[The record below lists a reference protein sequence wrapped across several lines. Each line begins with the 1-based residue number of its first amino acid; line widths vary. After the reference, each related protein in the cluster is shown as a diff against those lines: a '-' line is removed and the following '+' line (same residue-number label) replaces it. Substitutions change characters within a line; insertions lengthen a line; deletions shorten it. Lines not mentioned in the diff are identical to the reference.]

1 MRYSYHNRSRQPV
14 RSSRMRAEEIERERR
29 MSGWNPYEGEEEPW
43 EGEGT
48 QMPEEFGPGPVIS
61 VQPAPDRPMQPGQSM
76 MPGQPMMPMQPGQPM
91 QPGRPM
97 QPGQSMMPG
106 QPMQPGQSMIPGQPM
121 QSGQPI
127 FLQPDPAQDMKEQME
142 IEREWRSLQAMFPET
157 AKMLLPM
164 IEEEC
169 DKMEYEGSP
178 MFDAYPDQTTIWQ
191 IQARIEKQAMEN
203 LPPEEQPV
211 MQEEEAEVFSMQ
223 YQDRRRRRPGENWLG
238 DLARVMLL
246 QEMHHRRCRHNRCRR
261 HRF

>member
-29 MSGWNPYEGEEEPW
+29 MSGWNPYEGEEESW

-76 MPGQPMMPMQPGQPM
+76 M
-91 QPGRPM
+91 
-97 QPGQSMMPG
+97 
-106 QPMQPGQSMIPGQPM
+106 PGQPM